1 MAEVTVKQLA
11 DAVGAPVDR
20 LLTQMQQAGLSH
32 KSEDQSVSEQEKQT
46 LLAYLKGD
54 KGDASKPAG
63 KITLKRKSTGTLK
76 SGQGRAGRN
85 VTVEVRRKRTYVKR
99 SEAAPEAGAE
109 AQDPVVSQSE
119 LEAQRIHE
127 EERAR
132 KEAEEQARIAEA
144 DRKAEAERRVEE
156 EKRKQQE
163 LERQQQEQ
171 RAANEK
177 KTSQPAAA
185 PMSAADI
192 QAKEQ
197 SEQRGGK
204 RSRGRERSTA
214 SPEKGRRRE
223 LSLKSERRT
232 KRRAP
237 QRDVALKVD
246 QQLSLIHI

>member
-54 KGDASKPAG
+54 KGDASKSAG

-99 SEAAPEAGAE
+99 SEAAPEAEAE

-132 KEAEEQARIAEA
+132 QEAEEQARIAEA

-156 EKRKQQE
+156 EKRKQE
-163 LERQQQEQ
+163 
-171 RAANEK
+171 
-177 KTSQPAAA
+177 
-185 PMSAADI
+185 
-192 QAKEQ
+192 
-197 SEQRGGK
+197 
-204 RSRGRERSTA
+204 
-214 SPEKGRRRE
+214 
-223 LSLKSERRT
+223 
-232 KRRAP
+232 
-237 QRDVALKVD
+237 V
-246 QQLSLIHI
+246 